1 MPFGSIWCHRSY
13 LGFSHHTRDW
23 QGSSGLFMVKI
34 ALEEGF
40 THIILCGVPMDVD
53 ANHITRHKPWHGA
66 PGFARGWHRHMQE
79 LKPFVR
85 SMSGWT
91 QQVLGAPDMLW
102 LALDIPRGAPRPQ

>member
-1 MPFGSIWCHRSY
+1 
-13 LGFSHHTRDW
+13 
-23 QGSSGLFMVKI
+23 LFLVKI
-34 ALEEGF
+34 ALEAGF

-66 PGFARGWHRHMQE
+66 PGFARGWHRHMAA

-91 QQVLGAPDMLW
+91 QQQFGAPDMLW
-102 LALDIPRGAPRPQ
+102 LALDIPRGAAHPR